1 VVAELSQAAFL
12 LLATRQDATEMARRL
27 AQAEGV
33 VWASAAY
40 GPHCV
45 VGYAEAASPNKLAA
59 FVERIRTSDGVDML
73 DARVCKPIPGDEG
86 LPPLELSEPE
96 VAMLLIN
103 VDYALAKEREVAYR
117 LRENARVRLV
127 RAMWGPADIIA
138 VLEAPDHETM
148 RNVICDEVKVLR
160 GVASNTTLYCYPQP

>member
-103 VDYALAKEREVAYR
+103 VDYR